1 MEKKKEKKQSEK
13 KKSKAHESKD
23 KFNACGPRISGVAK
37 SRVVPSCRI
46 DKDFVRK
53 TKILAVGDIHGD
65 TGLVKKLAKKAKDE
79 NVDLVILAGDLTFAE
94 QSLKNLIGPF
104 VKAKKNVLI
113 IPGNHESVAT
123 INFMSEIYPN
133 TKNIHGYSF
142 VKNDLGIFGAG
153 TVDWGVRGKKSKELF
168 ELLEKGHKDVKDLKK
183 KIMVTHMHPRGSKS
197 EFSGFPGSTAVKKA
211 LKKFK
216 PDVAICS
223 HIHEAA
229 GIEEKI
235 GKTKVIN
242 VSRKEK
248 IFEI

>member
-1 MEKKKEKKQSEK
+1 MKKKNNPKRQ
-13 KKSKAHESKD
+13 KSK
-23 KFNACGPRISGVAK
+23 
-37 SRVVPSCRI
+37 
-46 DKDFVRK
+46 K

-65 TGLVKKLAKKAKDE
+65 TGLVKKLAEKAKKED
-79 NVDLVILAGDLTFAE
+79 VDLVILAGDLTFAE
-94 QSLKNLIGPF
+94 QSTKNLIGPF
-104 VKAKKNVLI
+104 IEAKKQVLL
-113 IPGNHESVAT
+113 IPGNHESFAT
-123 INFMSEIYPN
+123 ADFLAGMYSN

-153 TVDWGVRGKKSKELF
+153 GGDSINVTPDKEIFDLLKKGNERIKNS
-168 ELLEKGHKDVKDLKK
+168 KK
-183 KIMVTHMHPRGSKS
+183 KIMVTHMHPKGSKA
-197 EFSGFPGSTAVKKA
+197 EFSGFKGSQAVKKA
-211 LKKFK
+211 IETFH
-216 PDVAICS
+216 PDVLINA